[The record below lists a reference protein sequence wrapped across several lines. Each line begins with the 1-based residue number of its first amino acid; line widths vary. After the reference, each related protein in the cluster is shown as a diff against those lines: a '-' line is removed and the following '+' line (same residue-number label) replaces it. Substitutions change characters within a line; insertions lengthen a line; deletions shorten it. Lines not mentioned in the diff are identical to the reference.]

1 MTLITATVRQGAGR
15 EKQQQLQNVN
25 SFTDRQARKEMSVM
39 PETKLTN
46 RQLEELKT
54 IHETLKESELVNE
67 NSEAWKAI
75 LRLGWLVDDLA
86 GVGVRT
92 WAR

>member
-1 MTLITATVRQGAGR
+1 MLTFAIAMPGEGQ
-15 EKQQQLQNVN
+15 EKQRQLPNVN
-25 SFTDRQARKEMSVM
+25 GFTDRQARKEMSAM
-39 PETKLTN
+39 TLTN

-75 LRLGWLVDDLA
+75 LRLGWLVDDLT

>member
-1 MTLITATVRQGAGR
+1 
-15 EKQQQLQNVN
+15 
-25 SFTDRQARKEMSVM
+25 M
-39 PETKLTN
+39 PEMRLTN

-75 LRLGWLVDDLA
+75 LRLGWLVDDLT

>member
-1 MTLITATVRQGAGR
+1 MNG
-15 EKQQQLQNVN
+15 
-25 SFTDRQARKEMSVM
+25 FTDRQTRKERSEM
-39 PETKLTN
+39 PETKLTQK
-46 RQLEELKT
+46 QLEEIKT

-75 LRLGWLVDDLA
+75 LRLGWIVDDLT

>member
-1 MTLITATVRQGAGR
+1 MTLTQ
-15 EKQQQLQNVN
+15 K
-25 SFTDRQARKEMSVM
+25 
-39 PETKLTN
+39 
-46 RQLEELKT
+46 QLEEIKA

>member
-1 MTLITATVRQGAGR
+1 MLTFAIVMPGEGR
-15 EKQQQLQNVN
+15 EKQRQLPNVN
-25 SFTDRQARKEMSVM
+25 GFTDRQTRREMSAM
-39 PETKLTN
+39 TLTN

-54 IHETLKESELVNE
+54 IHETLKESELINE
-67 NSEAWKAI
+67 TSEAWKAI
-75 LRLGWLVDDLA
+75 LRLGWIVDDLA

>member
-1 MTLITATVRQGAGR
+1 
-15 EKQQQLQNVN
+15 
-25 SFTDRQARKEMSVM
+25 M

-75 LRLGWLVDDLA
+75 LRLGGLLMILRV
-86 GVGVRT
+86 
-92 WAR
+92 

>member
-1 MTLITATVRQGAGR
+1 MQITAIAPLGAGQ
-15 EKQQQLQNVN
+15 EKQHQLPNAN

-54 IHETLKESELVNE
+54 IHETLKESELINE
-67 NSEAWKAI
+67 NSEVWKAI

>member
-1 MTLITATVRQGAGR
+1 MNG
-15 EKQQQLQNVN
+15 
-25 SFTDRQARKEMSVM
+25 FTDRQARKERSEM

-54 IHETLKESELVNE
+54 IHETLKESELINE
-67 NSEAWKAI
+67 TSEAWKAI
-75 LRLGWLVDDLA
+75 LRLGWIVDDLT
-86 GVGVRT
+86 GVGVRS

>member
-1 MTLITATVRQGAGR
+1 MLTYAIALLAEGR
-15 EKQQQLQNVN
+15 EKQRQLPNVN
-25 SFTDRQARKEMSVM
+25 SFTDRQARKEMSAM
-39 PETKLTN
+39 TLTN

-67 NSEAWKAI
+67 TSEAWKAI
-75 LRLGWLVDDLA
+75 LRLGWIVDDLT

>member
-1 MTLITATVRQGAGR
+1 
-15 EKQQQLQNVN
+15 VN
-25 SFTDRQARKEMSVM
+25 GSTDRQARKERSAM
-39 PETKLTN
+39 TLTQK
-46 RQLEELKT
+46 QLEELKT

-67 NSEAWKAI
+67 TSEAWKAI
-75 LRLGWLVDDLA
+75 LRLGWIVDDLT

>member
-1 MTLITATVRQGAGR
+1 V
-15 EKQQQLQNVN
+15 KK
-25 SFTDRQARKEMSVM
+25 FTDAQTRKEMSAM
-39 PETKLTN
+39 TLTN

>member
-1 MTLITATVRQGAGR
+1 MLITAIAQPGEGR
-15 EKQQQLQNVN
+15 EKQQQLPNVN
-25 SFTDRQARKEMSVM
+25 SFTDRQARKEMSAM
-39 PETKLTN
+39 TLTN

>member
-1 MTLITATVRQGAGR
+1 MQITATVRQGAGQG
-15 EKQQQLQNVN
+15 KQQQLPNV
-25 SFTDRQARKEMSVM
+25 SISTDRQARKEMSVM

-75 LRLGWLVDDLA
+75 LRLGWLVDDLT

>member
-1 MTLITATVRQGAGR
+1 MNG
-15 EKQQQLQNVN
+15 
-25 SFTDRQARKEMSVM
+25 FTDRQARKEMSAM
-39 PETKLTN
+39 TLTN

-67 NSEAWKAI
+67 TSDAWKAI
-75 LRLGWLVDDLA
+75 LRLGWLVDDLT

>member
-1 MTLITATVRQGAGR
+1 MT
-15 EKQQQLQNVN
+15 
-25 SFTDRQARKEMSVM
+25 
-39 PETKLTN
+39 LTN
-46 RQLEELKT
+46 RQLDELKT
-54 IHETLKESELVNE
+54 IHETLAESELVNE

-75 LRLGWLVDDLA
+75 LRLGWFVDDLT

>member
-1 MTLITATVRQGAGR
+1 MT
-15 EKQQQLQNVN
+15 
-25 SFTDRQARKEMSVM
+25 
-39 PETKLTN
+39 LTN

>member
-1 MTLITATVRQGAGR
+1 MQTIATVQQGEGQGKQRQLPNANG
-15 EKQQQLQNVN
+15 
-25 SFTDRQARKEMSVM
+25 FTDRQARKEMSAM
-39 PETKLTN
+39 TLTN

-75 LRLGWLVDDLA
+75 LRLGWIVDDLA

>member
-1 MTLITATVRQGAGR
+1 
-15 EKQQQLQNVN
+15 VN
-25 SFTDRQARKEMSVM
+25 SFTDRQTRKEMSVM
-39 PETKLTN
+39 CLKLTDK
-46 RQLEELKT
+46 QFEEIKT
-54 IHETLKESELVNE
+54 IHETLKESELINE

>member
-1 MTLITATVRQGAGR
+1 MQTIATVQQGEGQGRQR
-15 EKQQQLQNVN
+15 QLPNVN
-25 SFTDRQARKEMSVM
+25 GFTDRQTRKEMSEM
-39 PETKLTN
+39 PETKLTQK
-46 RQLEELKT
+46 QLEELKT

-67 NSEAWKAI
+67 TSEAWKAI
-75 LRLGWLVDDLA
+75 LRLGWIVDDLT